1 MTPLRQ
7 RMLEDMKVR
16 NLAAT
21 TIDSYIREV
30 AAFAR
35 HFNRSPEQ
43 LGPEEIREY
52 QVHMVNEKKMSWGG
66 FNKAVCALRFLY
78 SNTLNQDWSVERIPY
93 AKRPKKLPVVLS
105 QGEVWALLEA
115 IEDPLNRV
123 VAMTLYGAGLRVSEA
138 IHLRVPDVDS
148 KRMVLK
154 VVEGKGRKD
163 RLVMLSP
170 VLLTHLRRHYRRY
183 RPRCWL
189 FPSPLKRNRRN
200 PVSAHRISTAIK
212 AARHVV
218 DDKPVTPHTFRACF
232 ATHLLESG
240 TDLRTV
246 QALLGHS
253 SIYTTARYLHVTRK
267 HITGVQSPLEALR
280 NLS

>member
-7 RMLEDMKVR
+7 RMIEDMKVR

-21 TIDSYIREV
+21 TIDSYVREV

-35 HFNRSPEQ
+35 YFKRSPEQ
-43 LGPEEIREY
+43 LGPEEVREY
-52 QVHMVNEKKMSWGG
+52 QVHLVNERKFSWGG

-78 SNTLNQDWSVERIPY
+78 RNTLDTDWSVERIPY
-93 AKRPKKLPVVLS
+93 AKRPKKLPLVLS
-105 QGEVWALLEA
+105 QDEVRAVLEA
-115 IEDPLNRV
+115 IEDPQNRV
-123 VAMTLYGAGLRVSEA
+123 IAMTLYGAGLRIGEA
-138 IHLRVPDVDS
+138 VHLRVADVDS
-148 KRMVLK
+148 KRMMIH

-163 RLVMLSP
+163 RLVMLSQ
-170 VLLTHLRRHYRRY
+170 VLLTHLRRHHRRH
-183 RPRCWL
+183 RLRRWL
-189 FPSPLKRNRRN
+189 FPSPQRLNTHVSKHH
-200 PVSAHRISTAIK
+200 VSAAIA

-218 DDKPVTPHTFRACF
+218 DDKPVTSHTFRHCF
-232 ATHLLESG
+232 ATHLLEAG

-253 SIYTTARYLHVTRK
+253 SITTTAIYMHVTRK
-267 HITGVQSPLEALR
+267 HITGVESPLEALR

>member
-7 RMLEDMKVR
+7 RMIEDMKVR
-16 NLAAT
+16 NLAT
-21 TIDSYIREV
+21 STIDTYVMEV

-35 HFNRSPEQ
+35 YFKRSPEL

-52 QVHMVNEKKMSWGG
+52 QVHMVNEKKLAWGG

-78 SNTLNQDWSVERIPY
+78 SKTLNQDWSVERIPF
-93 AKRPKKLPVVLS
+93 AKKHRKLPLVLA
-105 QGEVWALLEA
+105 QDEVRALLEA
-115 IEDPLNRV
+115 IEDPQSRV
-123 VAMTLYGAGLRVSEA
+123 IAMTLYGAGLRISEA
-138 IHLRVPDVDS
+138 IHLRVADINS
-148 KRMVLK
+148 KRMVIH

-183 RPRCWL
+183 HPRCWL
-189 FPSPLKRNRRN
+189 FPSPIPKRNTH
-200 PVSAHRISTAIK
+200 VSKNHMSTAIA

-218 DDKPVTPHTFRACF
+218 DDKPVTSHTFRHCF
-232 ATHLLESG
+232 ATHLLEAG

-246 QALLGHS
+246 QVLLGHS
-253 SIYTTARYLHVTRK
+253 SITTTAIYMHVTRK
-267 HITGVQSPLEALR
+267 HITGVESPLEALR
-280 NLS
+280 TLS